1 MLRADRS
8 AIVYLT
14 RNGLLEPLGQSQVF
28 SYLKGLSRDY
38 SITLITHEK
47 PADLADTAQ
56 LSVARE
62 DCDRCGIRW
71 LPQRFRARP
80 KVLAPAVMLLHL
92 VWLAWRQVGAGRAQ
106 LIHARSYIPAA
117 VALAVHQVTGVPF
130 IFDMRALWPEE
141 LITAGRLRRGS
152 IMHRAITWC
161 ERACL
166 RKAAAV
172 VSLTEAAADYLRET
186 YPEEI
191 RGQTNA
197 VIRTCADLE
206 RFCPA
211 EGARKERPEL
221 RFGCCGTVV
230 SGWFRMD
237 WLGSLY
243 RTAADRWPEA
253 EFEIVS
259 RDPADLV
266 EKRSRD
272 SGIPIAKTRIY
283 SANPDDMPEIL
294 RRETVNVML
303 YAGGET
309 SELGRSPTR
318 MAEVLGCGRPVIAN
332 PGVGDVAAIVERYR
346 VGVLMNSDEPAEI
359 SRVLDEL
366 EILLADP
373 ELPARCRR
381 AAEEVFSLES
391 GVAGYRDL
399 YRAILEEESGPVRRG

>member
-1 MLRADRS
+1 MTDRPG
-8 AIVYLT
+8 VLYLT
-14 RNGLLEPLGQSQVF
+14 RNGLLEPLGQSQVLP
-28 SYLKGLSRDY
+28 YLKGLSREY
-38 SITLITHEK
+38 RVTLITYEK
-47 PADLADTAQ
+47 AGDYADSEAVEGAGEECA
-56 LSVARE
+56 SH
-62 DCDRCGIRW
+62 GIRW
-71 LPQRFRARP
+71 LPQRFRA
-80 KVLAPAVMLLHL
+80 APRLIAPL
-92 VWLAWRQVGAGRAQ
+92 VNTVGMTWLAWREASGGKLEV
-106 LIHARSYIPAA
+106 IHARSYLPAF
-117 VALAVHQVTGVPF
+117 VAMLISRLTRTPF

-141 LITAGRLRRGS
+141 LITAGRLRRDS
-152 IMHRAITWC
+152 MLHRLLVWG
-161 ERACL
+161 ERKAL
-166 RKAAAV
+166 DRAAAV
-172 VSLTEAAADYLRET
+172 ISLTEAAVGHLHEA
-186 YPEEI
+186 YPEEMC
-191 RGQTNA
+191 GQRVM
-197 VIRTCADLE
+197 VIPTCADLE

-211 EGARKERPEL
+211 EEDRNEPPAL

-237 WLGSLY
+237 WLGSLF
-243 RTAADRWPEA
+243 RAAADRWPDA

-259 RDPADLV
+259 RDPVDQV
-266 EKRSRD
+266 EKLSSD
-272 SGIPIAKTRIY
+272 NGIPIEKTRIY

-303 YAGGET
+303 YAGGEI

-332 PGVGDVAAIVERYR
+332 PGVGDVAAIIERYR

-391 GVAGYRDL
+391 GVSSYRDL
-399 YRAILEEESGPVRRG
+399 YRAILEEESDRVRRE